1 MLYWVFDLDATLYK
15 IDDSLIFTYS
25 LLNRDLQLNYLLS
38 ILPCKKII
46 FSNGTKGHV
55 LTTIKKLEIEDTFER
70 RNIYGRDTLN
80 DLKPNVSAF
89 NKLIKRVDIKTN
101 DKVVF
106 FEDNV
111 DNLITAKNF
120 NWITVLVSER
130 KVLIPEIDFW
140 FPTIHVALNYFN
152 SKISITKK

>member
-15 IDDSLIFTYS
+15 VDDSLIFTYS

-55 LTTIKKLEIEDTFER
+55 LTTIKKLEIEDIFER
-70 RNIYGRDTLN
+70 SNIYGRDTLN

-140 FPTIHVALNYFN
+140 FPNIHVALNYFN
-152 SKISITKK
+152 SKISMKK